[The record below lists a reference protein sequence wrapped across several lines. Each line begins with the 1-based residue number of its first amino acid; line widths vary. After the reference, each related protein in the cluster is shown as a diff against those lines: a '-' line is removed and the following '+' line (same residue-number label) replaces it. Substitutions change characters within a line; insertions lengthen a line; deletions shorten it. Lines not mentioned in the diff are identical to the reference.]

1 MSFCDYLLRP
11 LCLNSSSKYFA
22 SFLFFSSYFFPLGG
36 EVFFLQYVVR
46 KVEYLPFKTEGENKN
61 TMRKK
66 SKREIENKNVG
77 KWWENSLEK
86 EDRIEKCRRRE
97 KARKERN
104 KK

>member
-11 LCLNSSSKYFA
+11 FCLNSSLKYFA

-46 KVEYLPFKTEGENKN
+46 KMEYLPFKTEGENKN

-66 SKREIENKNVG
+66 SKREIDNKNVG
-77 KWWENSLEK
+77 KGWENSLEK
-86 EDRIEKCRRRE
+86 ETE
-97 KARKERN
+97 
-104 KK
+104 